1 MKVFKCSIQH
11 AFSFILDGDAELP
24 TLITLHPSISLQT
37 PTQKQIFFRFTLAVY
52 FALRMSSR
60 LPIDVLTAGIPFG
73 ALASAISDEA
83 QHSLTQ
89 SGVDRATV
97 IIKIGRRS

>member
-1 MKVFKCSIQH
+1 
-11 AFSFILDGDAELP
+11 
-24 TLITLHPSISLQT
+24 
-37 PTQKQIFFRFTLAVY
+37 
-52 FALRMSSR
+52 MSSR
-60 LPIDVLTAGIPFG
+60 LPIDVLKAGIPFG